1 MSKKK
6 LENMTHDERLAHWAR
21 EQKKEIDSRQAIVDQ
36 LTPDMFKALKKLN
49 KYALSVSSEAL
60 HGAGVRY
67 IYCDDFNELYDAS
80 EDVRRL
86 FNLDIST

>member
-6 LENMTHDERLAHWAR
+6 IENMTHDERIAHWAR
-21 EQKKEIDSRQAIVDQ
+21 EQKKEMDARQAIVEQ
-36 LTPDMFKALKKLN
+36 LTPSMLEALKKLH

-86 FNLDIST
+86 FNMDVK

>member
-6 LENMTHDERLAHWAR
+6 LENMTNDERIAYWAKV
-21 EQKKEIDSRQAIVDQ
+21 QKKEMDDRQAIIDQ
-36 LTPDMFKALKKLN
+36 LTPEMLKAIQNLN

-67 IYCDDFNELYDAS
+67 IYCDDFNELYDAA
-80 EDVRRL
+80 ETVRRL
-86 FNLDIST
+86 FNMGIK